1 MTWEVGTKAAR
12 RINPAPSKTS
22 RVRPRRPIARLHT
35 MLAHID
41 PSEEVTSAVKQG
53 EDIETGQMKV
63 EKRSLPK
70 ISAPQTPEPS
80 DPFKKLWNLD

>member
-22 RVRPRRPIARLHT
+22 QVRPRRPIARLHT

-53 EDIETGQMKV
+53 EDRDRTDEGGKKVATENKCSPNAGAIGSLQETV
-63 EKRSLPK
+63 ES
-70 ISAPQTPEPS
+70 
-80 DPFKKLWNLD
+80 

>member
-41 PSEEVTSAVKQG
+41 PSEELLQPLSKG
-53 EDIETGQMKV
+53 RIETGQMKV

-70 ISAPQTPEPS
+70 LSAPQTREPS

>member
-22 RVRPRRPIARLHT
+22 RVRPRRPIARLHA

-53 EDIETGQMKV
+53 EDRDRTDEGG
-63 EKRSLPK
+63 KRSLPK
-70 ISAPQTPEPS
+70 ISAPQTQEPS

>member
-1 MTWEVGTKAAR
+1 M
-12 RINPAPSKTS
+12 
-22 RVRPRRPIARLHT
+22 RPRVQIARLHA

-53 EDIETGQMKV
+53 EDRDRTDEGGKKV
-63 EKRSLPK
+63 ATESKCSPN
-70 ISAPQTPEPS
+70 AQEPS